1 MIGFDERLVVELAS
15 FERAKLYSFASKYCT
30 LHNEL
35 VYKRSDFAIYDSLV
49 CEKLKE
55 FRKAYKGK
63 CAFAEFKSSEL
74 YGVENYGKFR
84 DILRQFIADFEL
96 ECSLREL
103 DSYFWKMGKL
113 GE

>member
-35 VYKRSDFAIYDSLV
+35 VHKRSDFAIYDSLV

-63 CAFAEFKSSEL
+63 CAFAEFKSGEL

-96 ECSLREL
+96 DCSLREL